1 MQVVL
6 DERETQLIQRFS
18 EIIGTNQHVEM
29 ERQMLPLGDVLIR
42 HGDKEFFLI
51 ERKTLTDLIA
61 SIKDGRYEEQSYR
74 FCHSVPIE
82 RHHIIYILEGPMSS
96 LKTEQEKKMVYSSIV
111 KLHAFKG
118 FTVIRTTGVLE
129 TCDYIFTLC
138 DKTFRELQRSNSLWS
153 TQNTS
158 IEPTKDYC
166 SVIKKVKK
174 ENITKENIDEILLCQ
189 IPSVNNVSAKAVLE
203 NFGSIFGL
211 MSQIRKD
218 PQCLN
223 SIVIESKGKK
233 RKLAK
238 NVIQNIVHYLGD

>member
-6 DERETQLIQRFS
+6 DERETQLIQRFH
-18 EIIGTNQHVEM
+18 EIIDTNQHVEM

-42 HGDKEFFLI
+42 HGDKEIFLI

-96 LKTEQEKKMVYSSIV
+96 LKTEQEKKMVYSSII

-118 FTVIRTTGVLE
+118 FTVIRTTGVLD
-129 TCDYIFTLC
+129 TCDYIFSLC
-138 DKTFRELQRSNSLWS
+138 DKTFRELQRSNGLWS

-158 IEPTKDYC
+158 VEPTKDYC

>member
-42 HGDKEFFLI
+42 HGDRELFLI

-118 FTVIRTTGVLE
+118 FTVIRTTGVLD

>member
-42 HGDKEFFLI
+42 HGDKEIFLI

-96 LKTEQEKKMVYSSIV
+96 LKTEQEKKMVYSSII

-118 FTVIRTTGVLE
+118 FTVIRTTGVLD
-129 TCDYIFTLC
+129 TCDYIFSLC
-138 DKTFRELQRSNSLWS
+138 DKTFRELQRSNGLWS

-158 IEPTKDYC
+158 VEPTKDYC

>member
-42 HGDKEFFLI
+42 HGDRELFLI

-118 FTVIRTTGVLE
+118 FTVIRTTGVLD
-129 TCDYIFTLC
+129 TCDYIFSLC
-138 DKTFRELQRSNSLWS
+138 DKTFRELQRSNGLWS

>member
-1 MQVVL
+1 M
-6 DERETQLIQRFS
+6 
-18 EIIGTNQHVEM
+18 
-29 ERQMLPLGDVLIR
+29 
-42 HGDKEFFLI
+42 
-51 ERKTLTDLIA
+51 
-61 SIKDGRYEEQSYR
+61 
-74 FCHSVPIE
+74 
-82 RHHIIYILEGPMSS
+82 
-96 LKTEQEKKMVYSSIV
+96 
-111 KLHAFKG
+111 
-118 FTVIRTTGVLE
+118 IRTTGVLD

-223 SIVIESKGKK
+223 GIVIESQGKK

>member
-42 HGDKEFFLI
+42 HGDKEIFLI

-96 LKTEQEKKMVYSSIV
+96 LKTEQEKKMVYSSII

-118 FTVIRTTGVLE
+118 FTVIRTTGVLD
-129 TCDYIFTLC
+129 TCDYIFALC

-158 IEPTKDYC
+158 VEPTKDYC

>member
-1 MQVVL
+1 MQIVL
-6 DERETQLIQRFS
+6 DERETHLIQRFH
-18 EIIGTNQHVEM
+18 EIIGTNQHLEM
-29 ERQMLPLGDVLIR
+29 KRQMLPLGDVLIR

-82 RHHIIYILEGPMSS
+82 RHHIIYILEGPMSQ

-118 FTVIRTTGVLE
+118 FTVIRTTGVLD
-129 TCDYIFTLC
+129 TCDYIFALC
-138 DKTFRELQRSNSLWS
+138 DKTFREFQRSNVLWS
-153 TQNTS
+153 LQNPS
-158 IEPTKDYC
+158 NEPTKDYC

-174 ENITKENIDEILLCQ
+174 ENVTKENIDEILLCQ
-189 IPSVNNVSAKAVLE
+189 IPSINNVSAKAVLE
-203 NFGSIFGL
+203 KFGSIFVL
-211 MSQIRKD
+211 MSQVRKD

-223 SIVIESKGKK
+223 NIVIESKGKT

>member
-42 HGDKEFFLI
+42 HGDRELFLI

-118 FTVIRTTGVLE
+118 FTVIRTTGVLD

-203 NFGSIFGL
+203 NFGSVFGL

>member
-42 HGDKEFFLI
+42 HGDRELFLI

-118 FTVIRTTGVLE
+118 FTVIRTTGVLD
-129 TCDYIFTLC
+129 TCDYIFSLC
-138 DKTFRELQRSNSLWS
+138 DKTFRELQRSNGLWS

-158 IEPTKDYC
+158 VEPTKDYC